1 MDLEIIDVPEAGRYE
16 ARGEGQL
23 VGILEY
29 IVKRGRIALVH
40 TEVLPELEGRGIAAA
55 LAKFALADARR
66 QGLPVVPS
74 CPYVRA
80 YLERHPEERDV
91 PASAPARAGRSARQ
105 GGGTEDEREED
116 RDHHDDH
123 DDAQG
128 PLTRHHR

>member
-1 MDLEIIDVPEAGRYE
+1 MDLEITDAPDAQRFE
-16 ARGEGQL
+16 ARLAGEL

-40 TEVLPELEGRGIAAA
+40 TEVLPEFEGRGIAGA
-55 LAKFALADARR
+55 LARFALAEARR

-91 PASAPARAGRSARQ
+91 VVGAAGRQGRSARQ
-105 GGGTEDEREED
+105 GGGAQDE
-116 RDHHDDH
+116 
-123 DDAQG
+123 
-128 PLTRHHR
+128 